1 VLAEVRPVVHAHDAA
16 RERIAAVDDADVL
29 AGAAALAHHDTALVP
44 AVIAHHDR
52 TGRATVI
59 ADHRT
64 AAAAVMMVRVCGT
77 REQAEHRRNKKCASH
92 AGEPS
97 AGDMW
102 DWWI

>member
-1 VLAEVRPVVHAHDAA
+1 
-16 RERIAAVDDADVL
+16 
-29 AGAAALAHHDTALVP
+29 
-44 AVIAHHDR
+44 
-52 TGRATVI
+52 
-59 ADHRT
+59 
-64 AAAAVMMVRVCGT
+64 MVRVCGT

>member
-1 VLAEVRPVVHAHDAA
+1 VLVVT
-16 RERIAAVDDADVL
+16 
-29 AGAAALAHHDTALVP
+29 AALVHHDSTLGRSMSV
-44 AVIAHHDR
+44 HHDR
-52 TGRATVI
+52 TGGAAVI

-64 AAAAVMMVRVCGT
+64 ASAVMMVRVRST